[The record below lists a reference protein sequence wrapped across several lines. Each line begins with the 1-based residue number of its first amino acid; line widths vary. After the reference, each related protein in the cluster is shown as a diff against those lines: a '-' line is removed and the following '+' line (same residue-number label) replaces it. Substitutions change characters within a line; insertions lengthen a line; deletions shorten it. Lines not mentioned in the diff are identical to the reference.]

1 MPRRAKRR
9 SDRPSEPARDP
20 DQRPQHP
27 TQRPRRAGVGKMGW
41 FNRRRSSLRT
51 YGIVGVVV
59 VGVIALVAFGV
70 RESFGSDFQ
79 FSMYQGADLLGV
91 SREDAKFS
99 EVFPRDTPLILNFWA
114 GQCPPCRAEM
124 PAFQR
129 LSQEFA
135 GEVVLFGLDV
145 GPFTGLGSNRDAQDL
160 LRQLGV
166 TYPAGY
172 ALDRG
177 PVAQHGVTTMPTTL
191 FLTADGKT
199 FRKRTG
205 LLQESEMRRLVED
218 LIQASS

>member
-9 SDRPSEPARDP
+9 SARTSEQTQDP
-20 DQRPQHP
+20 GQGPQP
-27 TQRPRRAGVGKMGW
+27 PNQRPRRAGAGNMGW

-51 YGIVGVVV
+51 YGIIGVVV

-70 RESFGSDFQ
+70 RQSFGSDFQ

-91 SREDAKFS
+91 SGENAQFS
-99 EVFPRDTPLILNFWA
+99 EVFPMDKPLILNFWA

-129 LSQEFA
+129 ISQEFA

-191 FLTADGKT
+191 FITADGKT